1 MAGGFEG
8 AENNGP
14 MSDAEFET
22 LSSVLQLTCPACGER
37 NSLRASKCGSCG
49 VAVEQKE
56 EDPESL
62 SYLHAEGLE
71 GLVRA
76 HATSHKLRR
85 LQLALEGVRGG
96 TLSASDYHQVV
107 GQVLAE
113 TSAMREVINLQALR
127 SLESKFSPE
136 AVDVL
141 REASDN
147 IDSFF
152 NACQRMMAYD
162 GSDISP
168 AEEGY
173 SMAESALEDMQA
185 TQQEA
190 ADLEAE
196 YRDKKKD

>member
-1 MAGGFEG
+1 M
-8 AENNGP
+8 ENWWT
-14 MSDAEFET
+14 MSETDAEFET
-22 LSSVLQLTCPACGER
+22 LSSVLQLTCPGCGAR
-37 NSLRASKCGSCG
+37 NSLRASECADCG
-49 VAVEQKE
+49 AAIKQKE

-71 GLVRA
+71 GMIGA
-76 HATSHKLRR
+76 QATSHKLRR

-96 TLSASDYHQVV
+96 TLSLGDYHEVV

-127 SLESKFSPE
+127 SLESSFSPE

-141 REASDN
+141 KEASDN

-162 GSDISP
+162 GSGLST

-190 ADLEAE
+190 AELEAE
-196 YRDKKKD
+196 YRDKNKSESEG

>member
-1 MAGGFEG
+1 
-8 AENNGP
+8 

-22 LSSVLQLTCPACGER
+22 LSSILQLTCTACGER
-37 NSLRASKCGSCG
+37 NSLRASECSSCG
-49 VAVEQKE
+49 AAIKQKE
-56 EDPESL
+56 DDPQSL
-62 SYLHAEGLE
+62 SILHAEGLE
-71 GLVRA
+71 GLIQA
-76 HATSHKLRR
+76 QATSHKLRR
-85 LQLALEGVRGG
+85 LQLALQGVRDG
-96 TLSASDYHQVV
+96 TLSSADYHEVV

-113 TSAMREVINLQALR
+113 TATMREVINLQALR
-127 SLESKFSPE
+127 SLESKFPPE

-152 NACQRMMAYD
+152 NACRRMMAYD

-168 AEEGY
+168 AEVGY

-196 YRDKKKD
+196 YRDKKKN